1 MLCSLFKVCIH
12 ITNSILLL
20 LLLPPATYAPR
31 HANGNPG
38 AATLA
43 ASPVIFWAFMVKAQ
57 MGLDGA
63 ALAFISCQLCTLLG
77 LLGCVA
83 WRAVRMAGKRE
94 QTWGGWSKEA
104 LQDWPEYFK

>member
-1 MLCSLFKVCIH
+1 MVQCWPLS
-12 ITNSILLL
+12 
-20 LLLPPATYAPR
+20 AA
-31 HANGNPG
+31 HAAFASAAAAG

-43 ASPVIFWAFMVKAQ
+43 ASPFIFWAFMVKAQ

-63 ALAFISCQLCTLLG
+63 ALAFISCQLCTLIG

-83 WRAVRMAGKRE
+83 WRAVRMQGKRE

-104 LQDWPEYFK
+104 LQDWPEYLK

>member
-1 MLCSLFKVCIH
+1 LQELCHEFCYALMPSL
-12 ITNSILLL
+12 LYA
-20 LLLPPATYAPR
+20 LPPAA
-31 HANGNPG
+31 AG

-43 ASPVIFWAFMVKAQ
+43 ASPFIFWAFMVKAQ

-63 ALAFISCQLCTLLG
+63 ALAFISCQLCTLIG

-83 WRAVRMAGKRE
+83 WRAVRMQGKRE

-104 LQDWPEYFK
+104 LQDWPEYLK